1 MRLRS
6 RFCIDME
13 RLSHLLLASTML
25 LAVTGSASAQ
35 DRPVA
40 DPLRVGLEGA
50 LRGCEIWVL
59 DPSSWLDDPARF
71 LAAIDLGGAVFETES
86 LPEPLLPPEPFRRGN
101 RYWRINAG
109 PSEGYALVVSRDIPM
124 CHITGGGGVDFR
136 PAAEAVVASPDFVER
151 WEPIGEERRKGMVS
165 TSFRLR
171 KEPKLALVLSRAD
184 APGARRDRA
193 QVIGTATYDLG
204 R

>member
-13 RLSHLLLASTML
+13 RLSQLLLVSTML
-25 LAVTGSASAQ
+25 LAISGSASSQ
-35 DRPVA
+35 DAPVT
-40 DPLRVGLEGA
+40 DPLRRGLEGT

-59 DPSSWLDDPARF
+59 NPSSWLDDPARF

-136 PAAEAVVASPDFVER
+136 PAAEAVVASPDFFER
-151 WEPIGEERRKGMVS
+151 WEPIGEERREGMVS

-171 KEPKLALVLSRAD
+171 KEPKLELVLSRAD
-184 APGARRDRA
+184 ALNARRDRA
-193 QVIGTATYDLG
+193 QVIATATYDLG

>member
-1 MRLRS
+1 MRPRS
-6 RFCIDME
+6 RYCIDTK
-13 RLSHLLLASTML
+13 RLCHLLLAFWML
-25 LAVTGSASAQ
+25 LAISGSASAQ
-35 DRPVA
+35 DGPVG
-40 DPLRVGLEGA
+40 DPLRSGLEGA

-59 DPSSWLDDPARF
+59 DPSSWLDDPTRF
-71 LAAIDLGGAVFETES
+71 LAAVDLGGAVSETES

-124 CHITGGGGVDFR
+124 CHITGGGEVDLQ
-136 PAAEAVVASPDFVER
+136 PAAEAVVASPDFAER
-151 WEPIGEERRKGMVS
+151 WERIGEERRDGMVS
-165 TSFRLR
+165 TFFKLR
-171 KEPKLALVLSRAD
+171 EEPKLSLVISRAD

-193 QVIGTATYDLG
+193 QVIATATYDLG

>member
-13 RLSHLLLASTML
+13 RLSRLLLASTML
-25 LAVTGSASAQ
+25 LAISGSASAQ
-35 DRPVA
+35 DGPAA
-40 DPLRVGLEGA
+40 DPLRSGLEGA

-59 DPSSWLDDPARF
+59 DPSSWLDDPSRF

-124 CHITGGGGVDFR
+124 CHITGGGGVDLQ
-136 PAAEAVVASPDFVER
+136 PVAEAVAASPDFSER
-151 WEPIGEERRKGMVS
+151 WERIDEERRDGMVS
-165 TSFRLR
+165 TFFKLR
-171 KEPKLALVLSRAD
+171 EEPKLSLVLSRAD

-193 QVIGTATYDLG
+193 QVIATATYDLG

>member
-13 RLSHLLLASTML
+13 RISQLLLVSTML
-25 LAVTGSASAQ
+25 LAVTGSASSQ
-35 DRPVA
+35 DAPVT
-40 DPLRVGLEGA
+40 DPLRRGLEGA

-59 DPSSWLDDPARF
+59 NPSSWLDDPARF

-101 RYWRINAG
+101 RFWRINAG

-124 CHITGGGGVDFR
+124 CHITGGGGVDFQ
-136 PAAEAVVASPDFVER
+136 PAAEAVAASPDVSDR
-151 WEPIGEERRKGMVS
+151 WERIGEERRDGMVS
-165 TSFRLR
+165 TFFRLR

-184 APGARRDRA
+184 APGARRDRP
-193 QVIGTATYDLG
+193 QVIATVTYDLG